1 MWHFILLLNRLR
13 DLVCFNSFGRVFDI
27 LEPLVKIIF
36 ILPMHD
42 LKFSKFSLFLVLYLS
57 LSLFVTKLPSNDCG
71 YIFNT
76 RTLLHPSYID
86 QRYALFY
93 IKVNNGFGR
102 HNMDYLKLF
111 LWLVCTIWTLYL
123 YIHWSHYPLKAGHS
137 F

>member
-71 YIFNT
+71 NIFLNT
-76 RTLLHPSYID
+76 RTLLHPSYVD
-86 QRYALFY
+86 QRYAIFY

-102 HNMDYLKLF
+102 HRYGLF
-111 LWLVCTIWTLYL
+111 EIVLMTRLYNLNTLFIYSLVTL
-123 YIHWSHYPLKAGHS
+123 PLKS
-137 F
+137 RP